1 MELGFHGNLE
11 HLLSRLLS
19 PGVNKRIFRLSPD
32 ISALILA
39 KTADFGNSKI
49 MLRNNLIYISNKI
62 LTDFG
67 LVRKLSITA
76 VLICCYVFHAAFIM
90 LLNRFNSPRK

>member
-19 PGVNKRIFRLSPD
+19 PGVNKRIFHLSPD

-39 KTADFGNSKI
+39 KTANFGNCKI
-49 MLRNNLIYISNKI
+49 MLRNNLIYKNNKF
-62 LTDFG
+62 LTDSG
-67 LVRKLSITA
+67 LVSKLSYSA
-76 VLICCYVFHAAFIM
+76 VHFFAECSM
-90 LLNRFNSPRK
+90 L

>member
-49 MLRNNLIYISNKI
+49 MLRNNLIYKSNKI
-62 LTDFG
+62 LTDSG
-67 LVRKLSITA
+67 LVRKFSDA
-76 VLICCYVFHAAFIM
+76 SMHYGC
-90 LLNRFNSPRK
+90 